1 MISIAI
7 MGYGTVG
14 AGVAAL
20 LEDNSSRVTRACGT
34 RVKLKK
40 ILDLREFPG
49 DRFASLVVH
58 DFKDILEDPEIRVVC
73 ECMGGKTYAYDYT
86 KMLLAAGKSVV
97 TSNKDLVA
105 AHGAELLK
113 LAKESGVRYLF
124 EASVGGGIPLLG
136 PMSRDLGANRFRE
149 VYGILNGTT
158 NYILTSMAESS
169 AEFDVCLKE
178 AQDMGY
184 AERNPANDVEGRDTA
199 NKVSILASLA
209 FGKHVYPES
218 VETEGILGV
227 SHEDILLAESIGCRI
242 KLIGR
247 ALLDEE
253 ERVYAFVA
261 PHFVSSANRL
271 AGVNGVFNGVI
282 LRADAV
288 GDVMLY
294 GRGAGRMPT
303 ASAVAGDVIEAV
315 RTPSS
320 PLPPLWE
327 DGAEI
332 SDGSEH
338 VSRWFVRSG
347 VPVDASYF
355 DAFDMISASAFLTG
369 PMKNHDFHRRMD
381 LFRKKYPVV
390 NAFRVLD

>member
-20 LEDNSSRVTRACGT
+20 LEDNKSRVTRAAGT
-34 RVKLKK
+34 PVDLKK

-49 DRFASLVVH
+49 DRFSSLITH
-58 DFKDILEDPEIRVVC
+58 RFEDLLEDPGIRVVC
-73 ECMGGKTYAYDYT
+73 ECMGGKTYAYEYT
-86 KMLLAAGKSVV
+86 KKLLAAGRSVV

-113 LAKESGVRYLF
+113 LAKQSGVRYLF

-169 AEFDVCLKE
+169 AEFDVCLRE
-178 AQDMGY
+178 AQDLGY

-199 NKVSILASLA
+199 NKISILASLA

-227 SHEDILLAESIGCRI
+227 SHEDILLAESIGCRV

-261 PHFVSSANRL
+261 PHFVSSVNRL

-288 GDVMLY
+288 GDVMFY

-315 RTPSS
+315 RTPAS

-338 VSRWFVRSG
+338 VSRWFVRSS

-355 DAFDMISASAFLTG
+355 EAFDMISASAFMTG